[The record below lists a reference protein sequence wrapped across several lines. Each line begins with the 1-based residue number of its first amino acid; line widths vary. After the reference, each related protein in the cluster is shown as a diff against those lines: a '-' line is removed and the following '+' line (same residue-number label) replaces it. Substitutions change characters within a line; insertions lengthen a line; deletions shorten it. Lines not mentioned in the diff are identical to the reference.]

1 MINKTQ
7 IEENN
12 HLKSEK
18 CFTNSLLVG
27 DIKGKNEMINRW
39 GRLLSK
45 SDVERENKLSS
56 RLPSCDDLSTKQI
69 VAGLKKKKGREE
81 GKIEKHGNRREVV
94 MRERSMKQINSI
106 IKEKMQ
112 TDKNVS
118 SRDMT
123 NSLLIVERKFV
134 RISARPQHFS
144 DSEPDSDD
152 DL

>member
-18 CFTNSLLVG
+18 CFTNSLFVG

-69 VAGLKKKKGREE
+69 VAGLKKKKGREVKKRRKE
-81 GKIEKHGNRREVV
+81 GR
-94 MRERSMKQINSI
+94 
-106 IKEKMQ
+106 KEK
-112 TDKNVS
+112 
-118 SRDMT
+118 
-123 NSLLIVERKFV
+123 RKEV
-134 RISARPQHFS
+134 KKRKKRGRK
-144 DSEPDSDD
+144 
-152 DL
+152 